1 MVRHDELGDLQFAL
15 ERMRQKLNETTITK
29 NYLNTV
35 LNSLSDAVLVT
46 SPNGIVKSCNE
57 ATQRLLGYSEADLVG
72 KPLVSFIDE
81 AHREC
86 VRPEHSAP
94 EARETVLRTASGQTI
109 PVSMASSA
117 ITTEDPQFQGN
128 IYVARNITERK
139 RAERRIRYLARYDTL
154 TKMPNRMQF
163 QHLLQQAIARARRN
177 QRSLALLYLDLDR
190 FKEVNDTFGHAAG
203 DRTLEILSERLTR
216 NLSKDTV
223 IGRLAGDEF
232 AMFIDDLPVDID
244 NRAAIGALARTLLD
258 EISRTFYVNQ
268 QEVYLT
274 ASVGIAICPYD
285 AENVIDLIRNADAAM
300 YHSKQNGGNSCAF
313 YVPEM
318 NAAAVERLMLKSKLR
333 RALERDELVILYQS
347 KVDLRSGRVVGAEA
361 LLRWRLPGHGDI
373 SPSHFIPLAEETSLI
388 LDIGEWVLNRVCAD
402 YREWQKMR
410 ARARP
415 HRHQP
420 VAAPTEAG
428 ELHRPL
434 PQRVPQARG
443 LAHLLRA
450 GSHRNHVDDR
460 PEAHHR
466 LLNEL
471 YAMGLNLAIDDFG
484 TGYSSLSALQQFP
497 IGTLK
502 IDQSFVRDV
511 AVDSNDAAIVRT
523 IIDMGKSLDLEV
535 IAEGVEASEQ
545 LEFLRKHGCY
555 YAQGRL
561 FGDAMEAGK
570 LLAIL
575 AGQVGGAA
583 YHARPVRAHGAAA
596 DPPLVVARPPML
608 SARDLTLRRGPEPL
622 FEQVNFTVFRGNKVG
637 ITGANGA
644 GKSSLFAAIRGE
656 LAADRGDIERPPDLK
671 IAHVEQEI
679 AASERAAIEFV
690 LDGDAELRAVLA
702 AIAAAERR
710 DAAVGARRSSM
721 RRSRP
726 STAIAPRRAPP
737 RSCMDSDSRPRITSG
752 QVAEFSGGWRVRLA
766 MARALC
772 SRADLLLL
780 DEPTNHLDLD
790 AIVWLE
796 EWLTAFPGTL
806 LMISHDR
813 EFLDAIIDR
822 VLHIENRAH
831 PRLLR
836 QLLAVR
842 AKARRGTGAAARA
855 AGAADAAHR
864 RDHHLRESLSRQR
877 HQVAPGAEPLE
888 DAASAWSASC
898 RRTSTARSS
907 SSSRRR

>member
-1 MVRHDELGDLQFAL
+1 MARSLKTKYLLLALAVGAVLSILLGGLSYYEHRVDAADVNQLTYATVAQRLEADLERRASSLSEITGTSLSPALSTNNKAAVASIAGRLLDERDIERVEVSDAHGTVLFSTGELASHEAGDWFVFQSTIHSNLVSAPVQRVGSLRIWMSRAEMRETLASIRKQLESQQGMQIKRMRGLLAGITLPLLVLGLAGAWFIARQLAGPIAALVKSADRIGQGDYTRPLAVVRQDELGDLQFAL

-46 SPNGIVKSCNE
+46 SPQGIVKSCNE
-57 ATQRLLGYSEADLVG
+57 ATQRLLGYRETDLLG
-72 KPLVSFIDE
+72 KPLVSFVDE
-81 AHREC
+81 PHRNAFDLTN
-86 VRPEHSAP
+86 SAP
-94 EARETVLRTASGQTI
+94 EGGETVLRTASGQTI
-109 PVSMASSA
+109 PVSMACSS

-163 QHLLQQAIARARRN
+163 QHLLQQAIARARRS

-232 AMFIDDLPVDID
+232 AMFIDDLPVDVD
-244 NRAAIGALARTLLD
+244 NRASIGTLARTLLD

-274 ASVGIAICPYD
+274 ASVGVAICPYD

-313 YVPEM
+313 YVPSM

-347 KVDLRSGRVVGAEA
+347 KVDLRDGRVVGAEA

-388 LDIGEWVLNRVCAD
+388 LDIGEWVLNRVCSD
-402 YREWQKMR
+402 YREWQKTVPEPGRIAINLSLRQLKQASFIARCR
-410 ARARP
+410 AVFRK
-415 HRHQP
+415 HE
-420 VAAPTEAG
+420 VSPTCF
-428 ELHRPL
+428 ELEVTETTLMTDPKRTI
-434 PQRVPQARG
+434 G
-443 LAHLLRA
+443 
-450 GSHRNHVDDR
+450 
-460 PEAHHR
+460 

-471 YAMGLNLAIDDFG
+471 YAMGLHLAIDDFG

-511 AVDSNDAAIVRT
+511 AVDSDDAAIVRT
-523 IIDMGKSLDLEV
+523 IIDMGKSLDIEV

-561 FGDAMEAGK
+561 FGDAMESGK

-575 AGQVGGAA
+575 SAQVGGAP
-583 YHARPVRAHGAAA
+583 HH
-596 DPPLVVARPPML
+596 
-608 SARDLTLRRGPEPL
+608 
-622 FEQVNFTVFRGNKVG
+622 
-637 ITGANGA
+637 
-644 GKSSLFAAIRGE
+644 
-656 LAADRGDIERPPDLK
+656 
-671 IAHVEQEI
+671 
-679 AASERAAIEFV
+679 
-690 LDGDAELRAVLA
+690 
-702 AIAAAERR
+702 
-710 DAAVGARRSSM
+710 
-721 RRSRP
+721 
-726 STAIAPRRAPP
+726 
-737 RSCMDSDSRPRITSG
+737 
-752 QVAEFSGGWRVRLA
+752 
-766 MARALC
+766 
-772 SRADLLLL
+772 ADLC
-780 DEPTNHLDLD
+780 DPT
-790 AIVWLE
+790 
-796 EWLTAFPGTL
+796 
-806 LMISHDR
+806 
-813 EFLDAIIDR
+813 
-822 VLHIENRAH
+822 VLRPIRM
-831 PRLLR
+831 
-836 QLLAVR
+836 
-842 AKARRGTGAAARA
+842 
-855 AGAADAAHR
+855 
-864 RDHHLRESLSRQR
+864 
-877 HQVAPGAEPLE
+877 
-888 DAASAWSASC
+888 
-898 RRTSTARSS
+898 SS
-907 SSSRRR
+907 

>member
-1 MVRHDELGDLQFAL
+1 MARSLKTKYLLLAFAVGAVLSLLLAGLAYYEHRVDAAAVNQLTYATVAQKLEADLETRASSLSEITGTSLAPALTSGNKTRVASIAERLLDERDIERVEVLDAQGALLYSGGAALGQPVGDWFAFQSPIHSNLVSAPVHQLGLLRIWMSRAEMQETLGSIRKQLESQQGMQIRRMRGLLAGVTLPLLLLGLAGAWFIARQLAGPISALVKSADRIGQGDYTRPLAVVRRDELGDLQFAL

-46 SPNGIVKSCNE
+46 SAEGIVKSCNE
-57 ATQRLLGYSEADLVG
+57 ATQRLLGYQESELLD

-81 AHREC
+81 VHRSAFDLTG
-86 VRPEHSAP
+86 SAP

-109 PVSMASSA
+109 PVSMASSRVS
-117 ITTEDPQFQGN
+117 TKDPQFEGN

-163 QHLLQQAIARARRN
+163 QHLLQQAIARARRS
-177 QRSLALLYLDLDR
+177 QRSLALLYLDLDH

-232 AMFIDDLPVDID
+232 AMFIDDLPMDVD
-244 NRAAIGALARTLLD
+244 NRAGISALARTLLD

-274 ASVGIAICPYD
+274 ASVGVAICPYD

-388 LDIGEWVLNRVCAD
+388 LDIGEWVLNRVCSD
-402 YREWQKMR
+402 YHEWQKAVPEPGRIAVNLSLRQLKQSSFISRCR
-410 ARARP
+410 AVFRK
-415 HRHQP
+415 HG
-420 VAAPTEAG
+420 VSPTCF
-428 ELHRPL
+428 ELEVTETTLMTDPKRTI
-434 PQRVPQARG
+434 G
-443 LAHLLRA
+443 
-450 GSHRNHVDDR
+450 
-460 PEAHHR
+460 

-511 AVDSNDAAIVRT
+511 AVDSDDAAIVRT
-523 IIDMGKSLDLEV
+523 IIDMGRSLDLEV
-535 IAEGVEASEQ
+535 IAEGVEAGEQ

-561 FGDAMEAGK
+561 FGDAMEAEK
-570 LLAIL
+570 LLGIL
-575 AGQVGGAA
+575 AGQAGGVP
-583 YHARPVRAHGAAA
+583 YHA
-596 DPPLVVARPPML
+596 
-608 SARDLTLRRGPEPL
+608 
-622 FEQVNFTVFRGNKVG
+622 
-637 ITGANGA
+637 
-644 GKSSLFAAIRGE
+644 
-656 LAADRGDIERPPDLK
+656 
-671 IAHVEQEI
+671 
-679 AASERAAIEFV
+679 
-690 LDGDAELRAVLA
+690 
-702 AIAAAERR
+702 
-710 DAAVGARRSSM
+710 
-721 RRSRP
+721 
-726 STAIAPRRAPP
+726 
-737 RSCMDSDSRPRITSG
+737 
-752 QVAEFSGGWRVRLA
+752 
-766 MARALC
+766 ALC
-772 SRADLLLL
+772 V
-780 DEPTNHLDLD
+780 PT
-790 AIVWLE
+790 
-796 EWLTAFPGTL
+796 
-806 LMISHDR
+806 M
-813 EFLDAIIDR
+813 
-822 VLHIENRAH
+822 LH
-831 PRLLR
+831 PMRL
-836 QLLAVR
+836 
-842 AKARRGTGAAARA
+842 
-855 AGAADAAHR
+855 
-864 RDHHLRESLSRQR
+864 
-877 HQVAPGAEPLE
+877 
-888 DAASAWSASC
+888 
-898 RRTSTARSS
+898 SS
-907 SSSRRR
+907 

>member
-1 MVRHDELGDLQFAL
+1 MARSLKTKYLLLALGVGAVLSLLLAGLAYYEHRVDAAEVNQLTYSTVAQKLEADLQSRASSLSKITSSSLTPALMSGNKAAIAAIAARLLDERDIQRVEVLDAHGNVAFAGVNPAVQTTGAGLFVLQSNIHAVSGASTGQRVGSLQIWMSRNKTQETLTTIGTQLKSHQGMQFKRMRGWLAGITLPLLALGLVGAWFIARQLARPISALVKSADRIGEGDYTRPLDVVRHDELGDLQFAL
-15 ERMRQKLNETTITK
+15 ERMRQNLNETTITK

-46 SPNGIVKSCNE
+46 STDGIVKSCNE
-57 ATQRLLGYSEADLVG
+57 ATQRLLGYEESDLLG
-72 KPLVSFIDE
+72 KPLISFVDE
-81 AHREC
+81 VHRGAFD
-86 VRPEHSAP
+86 PSQSGP

-109 PVSMASSA
+109 PVSMASSS
-117 ITTEDPQFQGN
+117 IDTEDPQFQGN

-232 AMFIDDLPVDID
+232 AMFIDDLPVDVD

-274 ASVGIAICPYD
+274 ASAGVAICPYD

-347 KVDLRSGRVVGAEA
+347 KVDLRDGRVVGAEA

-388 LDIGEWVLNRVCAD
+388 LDIGEWVMNRVCAD
-402 YREWQKMR
+402 YREWQKS
-410 ARARP
+410 
-415 HRHQP
+415 
-420 VAAPTEAG
+420 
-428 ELHRPL
+428 
-434 PQRVPQARG
+434 VPQPGRIAIN
-443 LAHLLRA
+443 LSLRQLKQSSFISRCRA
-450 GSHRNHVDDR
+450 VFRKHEVSPTCFELEVTETTLMTDPKRTIG
-460 PEAHHR
+460 

-471 YAMGLNLAIDDFG
+471 YAMGLHLAIDDFG

-511 AVDSNDAAIVRT
+511 AVDSDDAAIVRT
-523 IIDMGKSLDLEV
+523 IIDMGKSLNLEV
-535 IAEGVEASEQ
+535 IAEGVEAGEQ

-561 FGDAMEAGK
+561 FGDAMEASK

-575 AGQVGGAA
+575 AAQATGKPH
-583 YHARPVRAHGAAA
+583 HANLCAPTVLRPMR
-596 DPPLVVARPPML
+596 
-608 SARDLTLRRGPEPL
+608 LT
-622 FEQVNFTVFRGNKVG
+622 
-637 ITGANGA
+637 
-644 GKSSLFAAIRGE
+644 S
-656 LAADRGDIERPPDLK
+656 
-671 IAHVEQEI
+671 
-679 AASERAAIEFV
+679 
-690 LDGDAELRAVLA
+690 
-702 AIAAAERR
+702 
-710 DAAVGARRSSM
+710 
-721 RRSRP
+721 
-726 STAIAPRRAPP
+726 
-737 RSCMDSDSRPRITSG
+737 
-752 QVAEFSGGWRVRLA
+752 
-766 MARALC
+766 
-772 SRADLLLL
+772 
-780 DEPTNHLDLD
+780 
-790 AIVWLE
+790 
-796 EWLTAFPGTL
+796 
-806 LMISHDR
+806 
-813 EFLDAIIDR
+813 
-822 VLHIENRAH
+822 
-831 PRLLR
+831 
-836 QLLAVR
+836 
-842 AKARRGTGAAARA
+842 
-855 AGAADAAHR
+855 
-864 RDHHLRESLSRQR
+864 
-877 HQVAPGAEPLE
+877 
-888 DAASAWSASC
+888 
-898 RRTSTARSS
+898 
-907 SSSRRR
+907 

>member
-1 MVRHDELGDLQFAL
+1 MVWFALIGWRKLMARSLKTKYLLVALAVGAILSLLLAGLSYYEHRLDAADVNQLTYATVAQKLEADLETRASSLSEITGTLLAPAITSGNKSAVSSIAQRLLDERDIERVEVLDDHGGVLFNGGDSAARQAGDWFVFQSTIHSNLVSAPVQHVGALQIWVSRAEMRETLASIRKQLENQQGMQIKRMRGLIAGFTLPLLLLGLAGAWFVARQLARPISALVKSADRIGQGDYTRPLAVVRQDELGDLQFAL

-46 SPNGIVKSCNE
+46 SPDGVVKSCNE
-57 ATQRLLGYSEADLVG
+57 AAQKLLGHKEADLLG

-81 AHREC
+81 EHRSAFDLTI
-86 VRPEHSAP
+86 SAP

-117 ITTEDPQFQGN
+117 ITTEDPQFQGF

-190 FKEVNDTFGHAAG
+190 FKEVNDTFGHSAG

-216 NLSKDTV
+216 SLSKDTV

-232 AMFIDDLPVDID
+232 AMFVDDLTMDVD
-244 NRAAIGALARTLLD
+244 NRVGIGNLARTLLD

-274 ASVGIAICPYD
+274 ASIGVAICPYD

-300 YHSKQNGGNSCAF
+300 YHSKQNGGNSFAF

-373 SPSHFIPLAEETSLI
+373 SPSQFIPLAEETNLI
-388 LDIGEWVLNRVCAD
+388 LDIGEWVLNRVCSD
-402 YREWQKMR
+402 YREWQRSVPEPGRIAINLSLRQLKQASFISRCR
-410 ARARP
+410 AVFRK
-415 HRHQP
+415 HE
-420 VAAPTEAG
+420 VSPTCF
-428 ELHRPL
+428 ELEVTETTLMTDPKRTI
-434 PQRVPQARG
+434 G
-443 LAHLLRA
+443 
-450 GSHRNHVDDR
+450 
-460 PEAHHR
+460 

-523 IIDMGKSLDLEV
+523 IIDMGRSLELEV
-535 IAEGVEASEQ
+535 IAEGVEESQQ

-555 YAQGRL
+555 FAQGRL
-561 FGDAMEAGK
+561 FGDPMEAGK
-570 LLAIL
+570 MLGIL
-575 AGQVGGAA
+575 SSQVGGVSH
-583 YHARPVRAHGAAA
+583 HAKLCGLS
-596 DPPLVVARPPML
+596 PLQSV
-608 SARDLTLRRGPEPL
+608 
-622 FEQVNFTVFRGNKVG
+622 
-637 ITGANGA
+637 
-644 GKSSLFAAIRGE
+644 
-656 LAADRGDIERPPDLK
+656 
-671 IAHVEQEI
+671 
-679 AASERAAIEFV
+679 
-690 LDGDAELRAVLA
+690 
-702 AIAAAERR
+702 
-710 DAAVGARRSSM
+710 RRSS
-721 RRSRP
+721 
-726 STAIAPRRAPP
+726 
-737 RSCMDSDSRPRITSG
+737 
-752 QVAEFSGGWRVRLA
+752 
-766 MARALC
+766 
-772 SRADLLLL
+772 
-780 DEPTNHLDLD
+780 
-790 AIVWLE
+790 
-796 EWLTAFPGTL
+796 
-806 LMISHDR
+806 
-813 EFLDAIIDR
+813 
-822 VLHIENRAH
+822 
-831 PRLLR
+831 
-836 QLLAVR
+836 
-842 AKARRGTGAAARA
+842 
-855 AGAADAAHR
+855 
-864 RDHHLRESLSRQR
+864 
-877 HQVAPGAEPLE
+877 
-888 DAASAWSASC
+888 
-898 RRTSTARSS
+898 
-907 SSSRRR
+907 

>member
-1 MVRHDELGDLQFAL
+1 MARSLKTKYLLLALGVGAVLSLLLGGLAYYEHRADAADVKQITYATVAQKLEADLETRASSLSEITGTSLSVALGSGNKAAVTSIAERLLDERDIERVEVSDARGAVLFSGGDPGAGAAAATAAGAPASRAADDWFVFQSTVHSNLVSAPVQRVGSLKIWMSRAEMQETLASLAGQLDKQQGMQIKRMRGLLAGIVIPLLVLGLAGAWFIARQLSGPISALVKSADRIGQGDYTRPLAVMRHDELGDLQFAL

-46 SPNGIVKSCNE
+46 SPDGIVKSCNE
-57 ATQRLLGYSEADLVG
+57 AAQRLLGYQESELLD

-81 AHREC
+81 AHR
-86 VRPEHSAP
+86 SAFDLSNSVA

-109 PVSMASSA
+109 PVSMASSS
-117 ITTEDPQFQGN
+117 ISTEDPQFQGN

-139 RAERRIRYLARYDTL
+139 RAERRIRYLARYDAL

-232 AMFIDDLPVDID
+232 AMFIDDLPVDVD
-244 NRAAIGALARTLLD
+244 NRASLGALARTLLD

-274 ASVGIAICPYD
+274 ASVGVAICPND

-347 KVDLRSGRVVGAEA
+347 KVDLRDGRVVGAEA

-388 LDIGEWVLNRVCAD
+388 LDIGEWVLNRVCSD
-402 YREWQKMR
+402 YREWQKVVPEPGR
-410 ARARP
+410 IAINLSLRQLKQSSFIARCRSVFRKHA
-415 HRHQP
+415 
-420 VAAPTEAG
+420 VSPTCF
-428 ELHRPL
+428 ELEVTETTLMTDPKRTI
-434 PQRVPQARG
+434 G
-443 LAHLLRA
+443 
-450 GSHRNHVDDR
+450 
-460 PEAHHR
+460 

-570 LLAIL
+570 LLGIL
-575 AGQVGGAA
+575 ASQSGGLPHHAA
-583 YHARPVRAHGAAA
+583 
-596 DPPLVVARPPML
+596 LCVAE
-608 SARDLTLRRGPEPL
+608 G
-622 FEQVNFTVFRGNKVG
+622 
-637 ITGANGA
+637 
-644 GKSSLFAAIRGE
+644 
-656 LAADRGDIERPPDLK
+656 
-671 IAHVEQEI
+671 
-679 AASERAAIEFV
+679 
-690 LDGDAELRAVLA
+690 
-702 AIAAAERR
+702 
-710 DAAVGARRSSM
+710 
-721 RRSRP
+721 SRP
-726 STAIAPRRAPP
+726 I
-737 RSCMDSDSRPRITSG
+737 
-752 QVAEFSGGWRVRLA
+752 RL
-766 MARALC
+766 
-772 SRADLLLL
+772 
-780 DEPTNHLDLD
+780 
-790 AIVWLE
+790 
-796 EWLTAFPGTL
+796 
-806 LMISHDR
+806 IS
-813 EFLDAIIDR
+813 
-822 VLHIENRAH
+822 
-831 PRLLR
+831 
-836 QLLAVR
+836 
-842 AKARRGTGAAARA
+842 
-855 AGAADAAHR
+855 
-864 RDHHLRESLSRQR
+864 
-877 HQVAPGAEPLE
+877 
-888 DAASAWSASC
+888 
-898 RRTSTARSS
+898 
-907 SSSRRR
+907 